1 MKRLTKRQ
9 MRIFAVGQLGW
20 SMLSGIISAWFVT
33 FYLPTQSDIEGG
45 AQQYIVPGL
54 VIGGFLTIL
63 GLITALSRVFDAVT
77 DPLIASMS
85 DRSKNKR
92 GRRIPFM
99 QKAAIPLSA
108 VTVLLFCAPV
118 EAISSTNI
126 IWISVFIVLFYLF
139 MTMYCTTYNA
149 LISEFGKTQDDR
161 MYISTAIS
169 LTFFAGTMLA
179 YTPFVFAGMLRES
192 YGFAWSYRIC
202 FIVLAVIAC
211 ICMMIPTF
219 ALKEKE
225 FVDTKPSETNMFKSL
240 GATFRNGSF
249 RTFVGSDIM
258 YWVGLTLFQTGLPF
272 FVKVSMN
279 IDESFTMYFL
289 GGMTV
294 LSACFY
300 PIVSGLVKKFG
311 KKKLVISGF
320 LGLALAYV
328 VATLIGILGTAENPG
343 LLEMGTIPGV
353 YFGIAIC
360 VIAAFPMALL
370 GIIPQSI
377 VADVAEAD
385 GIETGENREG
395 MFFAARTFAMK
406 FGQSLAMLIFTSLA
420 IIGTTQNTNS
430 NDITASVLGMTIV
443 GVVAVVFCVLG
454 ALILGFYNEKKVMA
468 TIDEKNKVA
477 ETSPAEEVSSNE
489 ETPVEETTTEEAP
502 AEETPVEEA
511 AATEETATEE
521 APVSED
527 APVEETADT
536 AVPSET
542 VASND
547 TDEKPTAAEIEQ
559 EINEINE
566 TPVEEAP
573 AAEEAPAEE
582 IKSAAAEIEEEEDTG
597 IITKFPDDTEEE

>member
-20 SMLSGIISAWFVT
+20 STLSGIISAWFVT
-33 FYLPTQSDIEGG
+33 FYLPTQNDINSG
-45 AQQYIVPGL
+45 AIQYIMPGL

-77 DPLIASMS
+77 DPLIASLS

-99 QKAAIPLSA
+99 QYAAIPLSI

-118 EAISSTNI
+118 ETISGWNVV
-126 IWISVFIVLFYLF
+126 WISVFVVLFYLF
-139 MTMYCTTYNA
+139 MTMYCTPYNA

-169 LTFFAGTMLA
+169 LTFFAGTLLA
-179 YTPFVFAGMLRES
+179 YTPFVFAGMLRGS
-192 YGFAWSYRIC
+192 VGFAWSYRIC
-202 FIVLAVIAC
+202 FIVLAVISC
-211 ICMMIPTF
+211 ICMLIPTF
-219 ALKEKE
+219 FLKEKE
-225 FVDTKPSETNMFKSL
+225 FVDTKPSNANMFKSL
-240 GATFRNGSF
+240 GATFKNKSF

-272 FVKVSMN
+272 FVKVSMKL
-279 IDESFTMYFL
+279 DESYTMIFL

-294 LSACFY
+294 LSAVFY
-300 PIVSGLVKKFG
+300 PIVPKLVKKFG

-320 LGLALAYV
+320 LGLAIAYV
-328 VATLIGILGTAENPG
+328 ITGLIGVIGT
-343 LLEMGTIPGV
+343 TVIPGV
-353 YFGIAIC
+353 VYGVVIC

-385 GIETGENREG
+385 GYDTGENREG

-406 FGQSLAMLIFTSLA
+406 FGQSLAMLVFTSLA

-443 GVVAVVFCVLG
+443 GFVAVAFCTLG
-454 ALILGFYNEKKVMA
+454 AIILSFYNEKKVMS
-468 TIDEKNKVA
+468 TIDKNQKEKKIST
-477 ETSPAEEVSSNE
+477 ET
-489 ETPVEETTTEEAP
+489 ETT
-502 AEETPVEEA
+502 
-511 AATEETATEE
+511 
-521 APVSED
+521 
-527 APVEETADT
+527 
-536 AVPSET
+536 
-542 VASND
+542 
-547 TDEKPTAAEIEQ
+547 EK
-559 EINEINE
+559 
-566 TPVEEAP
+566 
-573 AAEEAPAEE
+573 
-582 IKSAAAEIEEEEDTG
+582 G
-597 IITKFPDDTEEE
+597 